1 MWVREMAKKKIAVVN
16 VFYPPQAIGGA
27 TRIVADQV
35 TLMQQAYGD
44 LFDVVVFAT
53 DGFRQP
59 AHKMYVYPYDG
70 VRVYSPSSLWRP
82 NMDWYA
88 VDDGMELLF
97 DEFLEIEQ
105 PDLVHFHCIQRLTAS
120 VVGATQKR
128 NIPYYVTAHDAWWI
142 SDFQFL
148 TDAKGT
154 VFPDGHPDPFAVV
167 PLPEGV
173 SHQESLERKNYL
185 KFLLDAAAEVLCVS
199 ETYTEI
205 YKKNGIR
212 NSRTNKNG
220 ISDITKWEEKDT
232 SYTNKVVCAHIG
244 GMAKHKGFHLFQS
257 AVKGMATK
265 NIELLVIDDSKRED
279 YFAKTV
285 WGNAQV
291 TIMGRVAQ
299 ERVVDLY
306 RKIDVL
312 FAPSICPE
320 SFGLVTREAAA
331 CGCWVVGSDVGAIG
345 EDIVEGTGF
354 KITPTV
360 ATVTSVF
367 EEIDASPEKYKGS
380 PKLSKPR
387 YSSNQVAELV
397 AMFNETLTD

>member
-1 MWVREMAKKKIAVVN
+1 MTKEKKKIAVVN
-16 VFYPPQAIGGA
+16 VFFPPQAIGGA

-35 TLMQQAYGD
+35 TLMQQIYGD
-44 LFDVVVFAT
+44 LFDVVVFST
-53 DGFRQP
+53 DCFRQP
-59 AHKMYVYPYDG
+59 AHKMHVYPYDG
-70 VRVYSPSSLWRP
+70 VRVYSPSSLWRQ

-88 VDDGMELLF
+88 TDDDMEALF
-97 DEFLEIEQ
+97 DQFLEAEQ

-120 VVGATQKR
+120 VVDAARKR
-128 NIPYYVTAHDAWWI
+128 DIPYYITAHDAWWI

-148 TDAKGT
+148 TDAKGN

-167 PLPEGV
+167 PLPEGIT
-173 SHQESLERKNYL
+173 HQESSERKNYL
-185 KFLLDAAAEVLCVS
+185 KFLLDSAAEVLCVS
-199 ETYTEI
+199 DTYTNL
-205 YKKNGIR
+205 YKSNGIR

-220 ISDITKWEEKDT
+220 ISDITKWHLKDT
-232 SYTNKVVCAHIG
+232 SYTDKVVCAHIG
-244 GMAKHKGFHLFQS
+244 GMARHKGFHLFQS

-279 YFAKTV
+279 YFAKTM
-285 WGNAQV
+285 WGNTQV
-291 TIMGRVAQ
+291 TLMGRVAQ
-299 ERVVDLY
+299 ERIVDLY

-345 EDIVEGTGF
+345 EDIVDGMGF

-360 ATVTSVF
+360 ETVTNVF
-367 EEIDASPEKYKGS
+367 EEIDRNPGRYKGT
-380 PKLSKPR
+380 PELSKPR
-387 YSSNQVAELV
+387 YSSDQVAELV
-397 AMFNETLTD
+397 AMFNKTLTD